1 MRPKLYK
8 NYATTTLKLEQHTMT
23 DFIKMLNGKS
33 KNSYIV
39 EKIVWL
45 REFFERASD
54 VEKVNFMIELVPY
67 SSRRKLTGATIESE
81 KRKEAVVSVKC
92 EKEDYEI
99 VVREAG
105 KLGLTFSETIRRLI
119 LKDIKNQ

>member
-105 KLGLTFSETIRRLI
+105 KLGLTFSEIIRRLI

>member
-8 NYATTTLKLEQHTMT
+8 NYAKTTLKLEQHTMT

-105 KLGLTFSETIRRLI
+105 KLGLTFSEIIRRVI